1 MKHSAIIVAGG
12 SGKRMGAPIPKQFL
26 LLKGE
31 PILFHSIRAFHAFDP
46 AIELV
51 LVLPAEHSPTWNEL
65 CEKHDLFVPHQIV
78 AGGQERYHSVKAGLE
93 RIGNDGLVA
102 IHDGVRPLIGSELIA
117 RCFRSAMEHG
127 SGIPV
132 IPVKD
137 SVREVDEGESRSI
150 DRSRLRIV
158 QTPQCFQLSLIK
170 KAFDQPFDPN
180 FTDEA
185 TMLER
190 IGASIHLVNGEER
203 NLKITTGTDL
213 AIAGALL
220 D

>member
-1 MKHSAIIVAGG
+1 MGSA
-12 SGKRMGAPIPKQFL
+12 IPKQFL

-46 AIELV
+46 AIEHV
-51 LVLPAEHSPTWNEL
+51 LVVPADHLPTWNEL
-65 CEKHDLFVPHQIV
+65 CEKHDLFVPHRIV
-78 AGGQERYHSVKAGLE
+78 TGGKERYHSVKAGLE
-93 RIGNDGLVA
+93 RIENDGLVA

-137 SVREVDEGESRSI
+137 SVREVHEGASRSI

-158 QTPQCFQLSLIK
+158 QTPQCFQLSLIR
-170 KAFDQPFDPN
+170 KAFDQPFDAN

-185 TMLER
+185 TMIER
-190 IGASIHLVNGEER
+190 IGAPIHLVNGEER
-203 NLKITTGTDL
+203 NLKITTEIDL
-213 AIAGALL
+213 KIAEALL
-220 D
+220 G